1 MVSRVL
7 RAALPL
13 WIGVVSL
20 LVSLPAP
27 AQTAAAPP
35 PPPPSVESFFRNPQ
49 LSRLALS
56 PSGKLI
62 AMLVPGRSGRLMLGV
77 MDAETLSNARAVV
90 GFEGADV
97 RSFHWVNDTRL
108 VFDTIDFESAGGD
121 QKPPGLF
128 AVNVDA
134 TDLKPLVRSQYE
146 AKWTI
151 GTRITTRDLAWN
163 HSFHSTL
170 NDGSP
175 NIIIQRWNWR
185 ETGELDS
192 LSLLRL
198 NTETGIATPLGGDAP
213 GGARHWLLNAKGE
226 PTVVWTMVE
235 SRGRLYARNPQTG
248 AWEVLVDDPNAF
260 VELTM
265 RPYQVDDSGTL
276 YVRNPGKSS
285 DGTEGLYR
293 YRMADGKVDAEP
305 LLSMPGFDFNGE
317 LVFDAARTRLLGIH
331 YLSDALGSFWFDPQM
346 RAVQER
352 VDKLLPSTNNRL
364 TCRRCGESRL
374 VLVESRSDRQAALYW
389 LYNTE
394 TKVLQSIG
402 ASRPWVDA
410 KLMGKRTFER
420 IPARDGLSIPV
431 YITQPRTGK
440 GPWPAVVLVHG
451 GPWVRGAQWEWDD
464 EAQFLASRGYL
475 VIEPE
480 FRGSTGFG
488 AKHYRAGFKQWGLAM
503 QDDLADAALWAVNK
517 GLADKQRM
525 CIAGASYGGY
535 AALMGL
541 AKHPELY
548 RCGINWVG
556 VTDIA
561 LMYSIDWSDLSD
573 IYKQHGMPTLIGD
586 RVKDAA
592 QLEATSPLQ
601 QAALIRQPILMAYG
615 GKDRRVPLAHGN
627 RFRDAVSK
635 TNPNVEWVVYGEE
648 GHGFL
653 LLASRV
659 DFWTRVEKFLAR
671 HLPPTN

>member
-1 MVSRVL
+1 MGSRLL

-13 WIGVVSL
+13 WIGFVGL
-20 LVSLPAP
+20 LASLPAP
-27 AQTAAAPP
+27 AQTAAPAT
-35 PPPPSVESFFRNPQ
+35 PPPSVESFFRNPQ

-77 MDAETLSNARAVV
+77 IDTETLSSARAVV
-90 GFEGADV
+90 GFEDADV
-97 RSFHWVNDTRL
+97 RNFHWVNDTRL

-128 AVNVDA
+128 AVNVDG
-134 TDLKPLVRSQYE
+134 TDLRQLVRSQYR
-146 AKWTI
+146 AKPTI

-170 NDGSP
+170 NDGSA
-175 NIIIQRWNWR
+175 NIVIQRWNWR
-185 ETGELDS
+185 GTGEFDQAT
-192 LSLLRL
+192 LLRL
-198 NTETGIATPLGGDAP
+198 DTETGITTPIGGDAP
-213 GGARHWLLNAKGE
+213 GGARYWLVDAKGE
-226 PTVVWTMVE
+226 PSVVWTVID
-235 SRGRLYARNPQTG
+235 SRTRLYSRNAQSG
-248 AWEVLVDDPNAF
+248 AWDLVADDPNGF

-265 RPYQVDDSGTL
+265 RPYQVDDAGTL
-276 YVRNPGKSS
+276 YVRAPGKSA

-293 YRMADGKVDAEP
+293 YRLAEGKLEAEP
-305 LLSMPGFDFNGE
+305 LVSLPGFDFNGE

-331 YLSDALGSFWFDPQM
+331 YLSDARGTFWFDPQM
-346 RAVQER
+346 RSVQER
-352 VDKLLPSTNNRL
+352 VDKLLPTTNNRL
-364 TCRRCGESRL
+364 SCRRCGESRH

-394 TKVLQSIG
+394 SKVLQSVG
-402 ASRPWVDA
+402 ASRPWADA

-420 IPARDGLSIPV
+420 IAARDGLSIPV
-431 YITQPRTGK
+431 YITHPRTGK

-451 GPWVRGAQWEWDD
+451 GPWSRGGQWEWDD

-480 FRGSTGFG
+480 FRGSAGFG
-488 AKHYRAGFKQWGLAM
+488 TKHYRAGFKQWGLAM

-525 CIAGASYGGY
+525 CIAGGDYGGY
-535 AALMGL
+535 AAMMGL
-541 AKHPELY
+541 LKHPELY
-548 RCGINWVG
+548 RCGINWLG
-556 VTDIA
+556 VTDIG
-561 LMYSIDWSDLSD
+561 LMYSIDWSDYTD
-573 IYKQHGMPTLIGD
+573 VWKREGMPTLIGD
-586 RVKDAA
+586 RIKDAA
-592 QLEATSPLQ
+592 QLEATSPLH
-601 QAALIRQPILMAYG
+601 QAAHIRQPILMAYG
-615 GKDRRVPLAHGN
+615 GKDRWVPLAHGN

-635 TNPNVEWVVYGEE
+635 TNLNVEWVVYGEE

-671 HLPPTN
+671 HLQTPN